1 MCFEAEAVFGG
12 RNHQLVELV
21 LGQKLIVILTLELPQ
36 SFG

>member
-1 MCFEAEAVFGG
+1 MCFKAEAVFWG

-21 LGQKLIVILTLELPQ
+21 LGQKLIMILILELPQ